1 MGLGCVAQSVCVL
14 SFFALGLA
22 SSKLADPLGF
32 SESRLGE
39 SASTPNLE
47 EITITAPKE
56 LLKDVPAIMC
66 AGWRAGV
73 HKDHPAVKQICLGVP
88 TAENQGQKAPTCH
101 TSCTKACAEEHAQ
114 GKKHP
119 ICDLPYNATSYDK
132 TPQKHSDGKVR
143 IVGKTAEWGC
153 RRGCD
158 EKRAKTLIINCK
170 THISLSSTHLWK
182 HEGELQ
188 RNHNTCTSCKS
199 GSTLVPYFSKSRA
212 GKCLP
217 ANEMAAVYCTRLDRD
232 GGQYNTT
239 LAKNVM
245 CTK

>member
-1 MGLGCVAQSVCVL
+1 MPGMGLGCVAQSICVL

-101 TSCTKACAEEHAQ
+101 TNCTKACAEEHAQ

-119 ICDLPYNATSYDK
+119 ICDLPYNASSYDK
-132 TPQKHSDGKVR
+132 TPQTHPDGEVK
-143 IVGKTAEWGC
+143 IVGKTG
-153 RRGCD
+153 
-158 EKRAKTLIINCK
+158 AKKLTANTLIINCK
-170 THISLSSTHLWK
+170 THISLSSTHQK
-182 HEGELQ
+182 EGELQ
-188 RNHNTCTSCKS
+188 RNHKTCTSCKS
-199 GSTLVPYFSKSRA
+199 GSTLVPLFSKSRA

>member
-1 MGLGCVAQSVCVL
+1 MPGMGLGCVAQSICVL

-119 ICDLPYNATSYDK
+119 ICDLAAKKLRAEAKRKRTEAQEWVGAFNATSATKIPVDTLSRDCENAFNHTSHK
-132 TPQKHSDGKVR
+132 KHWWRKHTRREMIGLCLAKAKEKKK
-143 IVGKTAEWGC
+143 ICATA
-153 RRGCD
+153 
-158 EKRAKTLIINCK
+158 
-170 THISLSSTHLWK
+170 
-182 HEGELQ
+182 
-188 RNHNTCTSCKS
+188 KS
-199 GSTLVPYFSKSRA
+199 GAHPLENSSYVGLVH
-212 GKCLP
+212 
-217 ANEMAAVYCTRLDRD
+217 AVHLL
-232 GGQYNTT
+232 QS
-239 LAKNVM
+239 
-245 CTK
+245 